1 MLLDPSGGNGA
12 EAADAAVVLL
22 LKVVAA
28 LEEDAKV
35 LATALELAVL
45 VLKATEGG
53 SQTVNVDG
61 LAVVGYFGIA
71 VELIAVFVTV
81 VLVAVAIVIDGEV
94 AVAGQI
100 RDGSQVYRRRRD
112 SVEIELGGSRGRSDA
127 VGKHQGREAGAE
139 GTQRHDAGTQNAAQ
153 RNEENTRLIDWMKE
167 DDGGMS

>member
-61 LAVVGYFGIA
+61 LAVVGYFG
-71 VELIAVFVTV
+71 L
-81 VLVAVAIVIDGEV
+81 
-94 AVAGQI
+94 
-100 RDGSQVYRRRRD
+100 
-112 SVEIELGGSRGRSDA
+112 
-127 VGKHQGREAGAE
+127 
-139 GTQRHDAGTQNAAQ
+139 
-153 RNEENTRLIDWMKE
+153 EETCVSKLTSKP
-167 DDGGMS
+167 